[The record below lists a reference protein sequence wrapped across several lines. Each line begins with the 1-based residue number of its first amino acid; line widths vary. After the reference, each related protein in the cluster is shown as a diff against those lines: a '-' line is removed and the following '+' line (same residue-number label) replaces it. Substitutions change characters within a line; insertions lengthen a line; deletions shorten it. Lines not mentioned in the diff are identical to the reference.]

1 MIIKVPIYIE
11 VEGRFSPS
19 EGSDLTRD
27 LRIQMTSFFIQK
39 SGGTFSYS
47 DPKYGKG
54 IIKVLTET
62 QVKNRLMKNSPF
74 SGFDG
79 A

>member
-19 EGSDLTRD
+19 EGQQLTQD
-27 LRIQMTSFFIQK
+27 LRIQMTDFFIQR
-39 SGGTFSYS
+39 SGGSFKYN
-47 DPKYGKG
+47 DPRYGKG

-62 QVKNRLMKNSPF
+62 QVRNRLMKNSPF

-79 A
+79 D